1 MDLKNESLKMLSPA
15 LFKNAIAINLVT
27 KRNFIMTTNF
37 RAIATC
43 LLAYICFDLM
53 SVHVRLLSSNYSP
66 QELSVYRNVI
76 GVIPAIFYMWY
87 SKELSLKISDYKIEK
102 WKLGIF
108 RGLMIAVAQLCF
120 YTALAKLELATVSAL
135 GQVGA
140 LFIVLLAIFIYKE
153 KVGFWRWAAV
163 IVGFLGAILI
173 MKPGTDIFSWF
184 SILPICAAFC
194 YASSIV
200 TLRSFNS
207 SVSSAILF
215 LYSATSAAFGA
226 MILAFGSITFTPIK
240 SPMDGLLITSMAV
253 CGGFGV
259 VFLMYAFR
267 NAPAALLAPFSYF
280 GILTSFLIGW
290 IVFDE
295 FPVDTLFPGVILIL
309 ISGFVIIWREN
320 RASKF

>member
-1 MDLKNESLKMLSPA
+1 MK
-15 LFKNAIAINLVT
+15 
-27 KRNFIMTTNF
+27 TNF

-43 LLAYICFDLM
+43 LLAYLCFDIM
-53 SVHVRLLSSNYSP
+53 SVHVRFLSSNYSP

-76 GVIPAIFYMWY
+76 GVLPAIFYMWY

-102 WKLGIF
+102 WKLGVF
-108 RGLMIAVAQLCF
+108 RGLIIAVAQLCF

-135 GQVGA
+135 GQVSA

-153 KVGFWRWAAV
+153 KVGFWRWTAV
-163 IVGFLGAILI
+163 IIGLLGALMII
-173 MKPGTDIFSWF
+173 RPGSDIFSWY

-200 TLRSFNS
+200 TLRSFAS
-207 SVSSAILF
+207 STSSAILF
-215 LYSATSAAFGA
+215 LYSAISAAFGA
-226 MILAFGSITFTPIK
+226 MVLAFGSISFTPIK
-240 SPMDGLLITSMAV
+240 SLIDGFLITSMAV

-267 NAPAALLAPFSYF
+267 NAPSALLAPFSYF
-280 GILTSFLIGW
+280 GILTAFLIGW

-295 FPVDTLFPGVILIL
+295 FPIDTLFPGVFLIL

-320 RASKF
+320 RKS

>member
-1 MDLKNESLKMLSPA
+1 MLSSLVLKNVILKIVLQ
-15 LFKNAIAINLVT
+15 
-27 KRNFIMTTNF
+27 KRNPTMETNF

-43 LLAYICFDLM
+43 LLAYFCFDLM
-53 SVHVRLLSSNYSP
+53 SVHVRILSDTYSP

-76 GVIPAIFYMWY
+76 GVVPAIFYMWF
-87 SKELSLKISDYKIEK
+87 SNELSLKISDYKIEK
-102 WKLGIF
+102 WKLGIL
-108 RGLMIAVAQLCF
+108 RGLIIAVAQLCF
-120 YTALAKLELATVSAL
+120 YSALTKLELATVSAL
-135 GQVGA
+135 GQVSA
-140 LFIVLLAIFIYKE
+140 LFIVLLAIFVYKE
-153 KVGFWRWAAV
+153 RVGLWRWTAV
-163 IVGFLGAILI
+163 IVGFLGAIMI
-173 MKPGTDIFSWF
+173 MKPGTDIFSWY
-184 SILPICAAFC
+184 SVLPICAAFC

-200 TLRSFNS
+200 TLRSFKS

-240 SPMDGLLITSMAV
+240 SMMDGFLITSMAV

-267 NAPAALLAPFSYF
+267 NAPSALLAPFSYF

-309 ISGFVIIWREN
+309 ISGFIIIWREN

>member
-1 MDLKNESLKMLSPA
+1 MLMQ
-15 LFKNAIAINLVT
+15 NLVT
-27 KRNFIMTTNF
+27 KRNFMMTTNF

-53 SVHVRLLSSNYSP
+53 SVHVRVLSSNYSP

-153 KVGFWRWAAV
+153 KVGFWRWTAV

-200 TLRSFNS
+200 TLRSFKS

-215 LYSATSAAFGA
+215 LYSAISAALGA
-226 MILAFGSITFTPIK
+226 MVLAFGSIDFTPIK
-240 SPMDGLLITSMAV
+240 SLIDGFLITSMAV

-267 NAPAALLAPFSYF
+267 NAPSAFLAPFSYF
-280 GILTSFLIGW
+280 SILTSFLIGW

>member
-1 MDLKNESLKMLSPA
+1 MLMQ
-15 LFKNAIAINLVT
+15 NLVT
-27 KRNFIMTTNF
+27 KRNFMMTTNF

-53 SVHVRLLSSNYSP
+53 SVHVRVLSSNYSP

-76 GVIPAIFYMWY
+76 GVLPAIFYLWY
-87 SKELSLKISDYKIEK
+87 SKELSSKFSDYKIER
-102 WKLGIF
+102 WKLGIL
-108 RGLMIAVAQLCF
+108 RGLIIAIAQLCF
-120 YTALAKLELATVSAL
+120 YTALSKLELATVAAL
-135 GQVGA
+135 GQVSA
-140 LFIVLLAIFIYKE
+140 LFIVLIAIFIYKE
-153 KVGFWRWAAV
+153 KVGFWRWTAV
-163 IVGFLGAILI
+163 VVGFLGAII
-173 MKPGTDIFSWF
+173 IIRPGSDIFSWH
-184 SILPICAAFC
+184 SLLPICAAFC

-200 TLRSFNS
+200 TLRSFKS

-215 LYSATSAAFGA
+215 LYSATSAALGA
-226 MILAFGSITFTPIK
+226 MVLAFGSIDFTPIK
-240 SPMDGLLITSMAV
+240 SLVDGLLITSMAV

-295 FPVDTLFPGVILIL
+295 FPIDTLFPGVILIL

-320 RASKF
+320 RKSLP

>member
-1 MDLKNESLKMLSPA
+1 MK
-15 LFKNAIAINLVT
+15 
-27 KRNFIMTTNF
+27 TNF

-43 LLAYICFDLM
+43 LLAYLCFDIM
-53 SVHVRLLSSNYSP
+53 SVHVRFLSSNYSP

-76 GVIPAIFYMWY
+76 GVLPAIFYMWY

-102 WKLGIF
+102 WKLGVF
-108 RGLMIAVAQLCF
+108 RGLIIAVAQLCF

-135 GQVGA
+135 GQVSA

-153 KVGFWRWAAV
+153 KVGFWRWTAV
-163 IVGFLGAILI
+163 IIGLLGALMII
-173 MKPGTDIFSWF
+173 RPGSDIFSWY

-200 TLRSFNS
+200 TLRSFAS
-207 SVSSAILF
+207 STSSAILF
-215 LYSATSAAFGA
+215 LYSAISAAFGA
-226 MILAFGSITFTPIK
+226 MVLAFGSISFTPIK
-240 SPMDGLLITSMAV
+240 SLIDGFLITSMAV

-267 NAPAALLAPFSYF
+267 NAPSAVLAPFSYF
-280 GILTSFLIGW
+280 GILTAFLIGW

-295 FPVDTLFPGVILIL
+295 FPIDTLFPGVFLIL

-320 RASKF
+320 RKS

>member
-1 MDLKNESLKMLSPA
+1 
-15 LFKNAIAINLVT
+15 
-27 KRNFIMTTNF
+27 MTTNF

-53 SVHVRLLSSNYSP
+53 SVHVRVLSSNYSP

-135 GQVGA
+135 AQVGA

-153 KVGFWRWAAV
+153 KVGFWRWTAV

-184 SILPICAAFC
+184 SILPICAAVC

-200 TLRSFNS
+200 TLRSFKS

-226 MILAFGSITFTPIK
+226 LILAFGSITFTPIK

-267 NAPAALLAPFSYF
+267 NAPSAFLAPFSYF
-280 GILTSFLIGW
+280 SILTSFLIGW